1 MKKHTPHGAPPPV
14 HQPSPKHSPSL
25 LQTTQIAASPLRGCP
40 ARARTRTASGGLPWR
55 PSRLKPAR
63 HRCQRGVR
71 MSDSLLAAVR
81 HSQNAEVLLSLLESA
96 HVRQELN
103 K

>member
-1 MKKHTPHGAPPPV
+1 M
-14 HQPSPKHSPSL
+14 PSERL
-25 LQTTQIAASPLRGCP
+25 LSP
-40 ARARTRTASGGLPWR
+40 ARIEPPSGGLQWLSELP
-55 PSRLKPAR
+55 PPAG
-63 HRCQRGVR
+63 HRCQCGVR

>member
-1 MKKHTPHGAPPPV
+1 
-14 HQPSPKHSPSL
+14 
-25 LQTTQIAASPLRGCP
+25 
-40 ARARTRTASGGLPWR
+40 
-55 PSRLKPAR
+55 
-63 HRCQRGVR
+63 